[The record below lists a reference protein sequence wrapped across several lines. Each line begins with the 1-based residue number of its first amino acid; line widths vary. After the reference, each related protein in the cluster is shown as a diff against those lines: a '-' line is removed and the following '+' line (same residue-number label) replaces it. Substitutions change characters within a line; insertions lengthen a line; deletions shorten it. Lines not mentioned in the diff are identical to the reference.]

1 MKQLL
6 RMGMALLMIGL
17 ITACDPDDKEV
28 TFLPTADEYDSEL
41 VQDWMDLTLQLT
53 KETAGYTPPVAARMF
68 GYVGLALFESVR
80 PGIPKGISMAGQVSG
95 LQASN
100 LPEIDPNLE
109 YHWPLVGNAALAQ
122 IVKACYAPATE
133 QNKFLIASLEQK
145 YNERYRNKIHD
156 DIHKRSTEYG
166 KAVADAIANY
176 ANGDGQQ
183 FCYQT
188 NFPATYTVPT
198 GTGLWVP
205 TAPAFQKIPLQPF
218 WGKVRTFYPNNADV
232 SMVPAPPTYSTDK
245 TSPFYQQALE
255 VFTTVKNL
263 TTEQKTIAEYW
274 SDDPGKTFTPPGHS
288 IAITKQV
295 LAKEEASLA
304 VAAEAFARVGM
315 GVHDAFVSCWNAKYT
330 HNLLRPISYIKD
342 QIDASWNAHLATPPF
357 PEYTSGHS
365 TQSGATAQILSDL
378 FGYNY
383 TFTDR
388 AHKDRTDINGSPRTF
403 STFFEFANE
412 AAVSRLYGGIHYR
425 AGNEQ
430 GLLQGI
436 RVGKNISKLKFRDI

>member
-17 ITACDPDDKEV
+17 ITACDPDVKEV
-28 TFLPTADEYDSEL
+28 NFLPTADEYDSAM
-41 VQDWMDLTLQLT
+41 VQDWMELTLKLT
-53 KETAGYTPPVAARMF
+53 KESAGYTPPVAARMF

-80 PGIPKGISMAGQVSG
+80 PGIPKGLSMAGQVSG
-95 LQASN
+95 LEASN

-109 YHWPLVGNAALAQ
+109 YHWPLVGNAALSQ
-122 IVKACYAPATE
+122 IVNACYAPATE
-133 QNKFLIASLEQK
+133 QNKFLISSLQQK
-145 YNERYRNKIHD
+145 HNEYYRNKIQD
-156 DIHKRSTEYG
+156 DIIKRSTEYG
-166 KAVADAIANY
+166 IAVANAIVNY
-176 ANGDGQQ
+176 ANSDGQQ
-183 FCYQT
+183 FCYQS
-188 NFPATYTVPT
+188 NFPASYTVPT
-198 GTGLWVP
+198 GGSFWVP

-232 SMVPAPPTYSTDK
+232 SLVLAPPTYSTDK

-255 VFTTVKNL
+255 VYMTVKNL
-263 TTEQKTIAEYW
+263 TVEQKIIAEYW

-288 IAITKQV
+288 IAITRQV
-295 LAKEEASLA
+295 LANEEANLA

-315 GVHDAFVSCWNAKYT
+315 GLHDAFVSCWNAKYT
-330 HNLLRPISYIKD
+330 YNLMRPITYVKA
-342 QIDASWNAHLATPPF
+342 QIDASWNAHLTTPPF

-383 TFTDR
+383 VFTDR
-388 AHKDRTDINGSPRTF
+388 AHKDRTDINGSQRSF
-403 STFFEFANE
+403 NTFFEFANE
-412 AAVSRLYGGIHYR
+412 AALSRLYGGIHYPV
-425 AGNEQ
+425 GNEQ

-436 RVGKNISKLKFRDI
+436 RVGKNISKLKFRDR

>member
-6 RMGMALLMIGL
+6 RMGLALLMLGL
-17 ITACDPDDKEV
+17 VTACDLDDQEV

-41 VQDWMDLTLQLT
+41 AQDWMDLTLQLT

-68 GYVGLALFESVR
+68 GYVGLTLFESVR
-80 PGIPKGISMAGQVSG
+80 PGIPKGVSMAGQVSG
-95 LQASN
+95 LEASN
-100 LPEIDPNLE
+100 LPQIDPNLE

-122 IVKACYAPATE
+122 IVKACYSPATE

-145 YNERYRNKIHD
+145 HNDRYRNKIHD
-156 DIHKRSTEYG
+156 DIIKRSTEYG
-166 KAVADAIANY
+166 IAVANAIANY
-176 ANGDGQQ
+176 ANSDGQQ
-183 FCYQT
+183 FCYQS
-188 NFPATYTVPT
+188 NFPASYTVPT
-198 GTGLWVP
+198 GTSLWVP

-232 SMVPAPPTYSTDK
+232 SLVPAPPTYSTDK

-263 TTEQKTIAEYW
+263 TVEQKTIAEYW

-288 IAITKQV
+288 IAITRQV

-330 HNLLRPISYIKD
+330 YNLMRPITYVKA
-342 QIDASWNAHLATPPF
+342 QIDASWNAHLTTPPF

-383 TFTDR
+383 AFTDR
-388 AHKDRTDINGSPRTF
+388 AHIARTDISGSPRTF
-403 STFFEFANE
+403 SSFFEFANE

-425 AGNEQ
+425 FGNEQ

-436 RVGKNISKLKFRDI
+436 RVGKNISKLKFRDR

>member
-1 MKQLL
+1 
-6 RMGMALLMIGL
+6 
-17 ITACDPDDKEV
+17 
-28 TFLPTADEYDSEL
+28 
-41 VQDWMDLTLQLT
+41 
-53 KETAGYTPPVAARMF
+53 
-68 GYVGLALFESVR
+68 
-80 PGIPKGISMAGQVSG
+80 MAGQVSG
-95 LQASN
+95 LEASN
-100 LPEIDPNLE
+100 LPQIDPNLE

-133 QNKFLIASLEQK
+133 QNKFLISSLEQK
-145 YNERYRNKIHD
+145 HNDRYRNKIHD
-156 DIHKRSTEYG
+156 DIIKRSTEYG
-166 KAVADAIANY
+166 IAVANAIANY
-176 ANGDGQQ
+176 ANSDGQQ

-188 NFPATYTVPT
+188 NFPASYTVPT
-198 GTGLWVP
+198 GTSLWVP

-232 SMVPAPPTYSTDK
+232 SLVPAPPTYSTDK

-263 TTEQKTIAEYW
+263 TVEQKTIAEYW

-288 IAITKQV
+288 ISITKQV

-330 HNLLRPISYIKD
+330 HNLMRPITYVKA
-342 QIDASWNAHLATPPF
+342 QIDASWNAHLTTPPF

-383 TFTDR
+383 AFTDR
-388 AHKDRTDINGSPRTF
+388 AHIARTDIDGGSRTF
-403 STFFEFANE
+403 GTFFEFANE

-425 AGNEQ
+425 FGNEQ

-436 RVGKNISKLKFRDI
+436 RVGKNISKLKFRDL